1 MLHDIKIFIRERQ
14 VLSLTMDNFSVY
26 LPSAHMFLRLAQ
38 HSHGNIHAI
47 IIRLLIQKAE
57 VVTRS
62 HRYFQHFI
70 PIPDREFFQ
79 KRFPELSFTSMPEPE
94 VYPLGQVRSEEHTSE
109 LQSRGHLVCRLLLE
123 KKTTI

>member
-1 MLHDIKIFIRERQ
+1 MDRSTMIHDLTNCTRERH
-14 VLSLTMDNFSVY
+14 VRSLTMDKFSVY

-47 IIRLLIQKAE
+47 IIRLLIQTAE

-79 KRFPELSFTSMPEPE
+79 KRFPELSFTSMLEPK
-94 VYPLGQVRSEEHTSE
+94 VYPLGQVVR
-109 LQSRGHLVCRLLLE
+109 
-123 KKTTI
+123 